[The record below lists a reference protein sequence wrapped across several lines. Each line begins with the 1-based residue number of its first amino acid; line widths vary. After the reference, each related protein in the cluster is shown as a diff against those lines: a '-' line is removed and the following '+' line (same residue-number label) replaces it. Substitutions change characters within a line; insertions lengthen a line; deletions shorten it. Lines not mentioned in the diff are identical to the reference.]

1 MNKPLSSIFERAYEW
16 AKKNGVST
24 DSRVGCES
32 ELERESK
39 QWKRVSNC
47 LKAGESQTSIFRK
60 AALMAVFVSFA
71 AGASADSLWKPGARS
86 GLSDKKASAIGDI
99 VTIVVQESATT
110 SKQNN
115 TKTSKSS
122 DIDASISSFLYGP
135 TASGL
140 LTKGGQYPALKAG
153 AKNTFD
159 GGGQINNS
167 EQINARIAVRVV
179 DILPNNTMI
188 VEGRRR
194 TAFSGEKQEVVLR
207 GVVRGDDVSAL
218 NTVLSYNVADASIS
232 IVSSGSVSD
241 TQKKG
246 WFTKTWDK
254 VNPF

>member
-1 MNKPLSSIFERAYEW
+1 MNKPLSFIFERAYEW
-16 AKKNGVST
+16 AQKNGVPQT
-24 DSRVGCES
+24 PRPGRES

-39 QWKRVSNC
+39 EWKRLSSRMRS
-47 LKAGESQTSIFRK
+47 AESQTEIFRK
-60 AALMAVFVSFA
+60 AAVIAFLFISV
-71 AGASADSLWKPGARS
+71 AGASADSLWKPSARS
-86 GLSDKKASAIGDI
+86 VVSDKKAANVGDI

-115 TKTSKSS
+115 TKTSKST

-153 AKNTFD
+153 AKNSFD

-179 DILPNNTMI
+179 DVLPNNTMI

-207 GVVRGDDVSAL
+207 GVVRRDDISAL

-232 IVSSGSVSD
+232 IVSSGTVSD

>member
-16 AKKNGVST
+16 AQQNGVPT
-24 DSRVGCES
+24 APQPGRES
-32 ELERESK
+32 ELERESR
-39 QWKRVSNC
+39 QWKRVSNRMR
-47 LKAGESQTSIFRK
+47 AGDSQTSIFRK
-60 AALMAVFVSFA
+60 AALMGLFFA
-71 AGASADSLWKPGARS
+71 FIAGASADSLWKPGARS
-86 GLSDKKASAIGDI
+86 VLADKKATAVGDI
-99 VTIVVQESATT
+99 VTIIVQESATT

-115 TKTSKSS
+115 NKTSKSA

-179 DILPNNTMI
+179 DVLPNNTMI

-246 WFTKTWDK
+246 WFTKAWDK

>member
-1 MNKPLSSIFERAYEW
+1 MNKPLSFIFERAYEW
-16 AKKNGVST
+16 AQKNGVST
-24 DSRVGCES
+24 APKTGRES

-39 QWKRVSNC
+39 QWKRLSSRMRP
-47 LKAGESQTSIFRK
+47 AESQTEVFRK
-60 AALMAVFVSFA
+60 AAVIALLLVSV

-86 GLSDKKASAIGDI
+86 VVSDKKAANVGDI
-99 VTIVVQESATT
+99 VTIVVQESAST

-115 TKTSKSS
+115 TKTSKSA

-179 DILPNNTMI
+179 DVLPNNTMI

-207 GVVRGDDVSAL
+207 GVVRRDDISAQ

-232 IVSSGSVSD
+232 IVSSGAVSD

>member
-16 AKKNGVST
+16 AQKNGVPT
-24 DSRVGCES
+24 EPRTGRES
-32 ELERESK
+32 ELEREAK
-39 QWKRVSNC
+39 QWKRISNRVNSS
-47 LKAGESQTSIFRK
+47 ESQTSVFRK
-60 AALMAVFVSFA
+60 AALMAALFASVF
-71 AGASADSLWKPGARS
+71 GASADSLWKAGSRS
-86 GLSDKKASAIGDI
+86 ALSDKKAAAVGDI
-99 VTIVVQESATT
+99 VTIVVQESAST

-115 TKTSKSS
+115 TKTSKSAE
-122 DIDASISSFLYGP
+122 IDASISSFLYGP

-153 AKNTFD
+153 SKNSFD

-179 DILPNNTMI
+179 DVLPNQSLI

-194 TAFSGEKQEVVLR
+194 TAFSGEKQEIVLR
-207 GVVRGDDVSAL
+207 GVVRSDDISPV

-232 IVSSGSVSD
+232 IVSSGTVSD

>member
-16 AKKNGVST
+16 AQKNGVPA
-24 DSRVGCES
+24 DRRPGGES
-32 ELERESK
+32 ELERASK
-39 QWKRVSNC
+39 QSKRLSNRTRTS
-47 LKAGESQTSIFRK
+47 ESQTAMFRK
-60 AALMAVFVSFA
+60 AGFMAFLLASLV
-71 AGASADSLWKPGARS
+71 GASADSLWKPAARS
-86 GLSDKKASAIGDI
+86 SLSDKKASAVGDI

-115 TKTSKSS
+115 TKTSKSA
-122 DIDASISSFLYGP
+122 DIDASITSFLYGP

-153 AKNTFD
+153 SKNTFD

-179 DILPNNTMI
+179 DVLPNNTMI

-207 GVVRGDDVSAL
+207 GVVRGDDVSAA

>member
-16 AKKNGVST
+16 AQKNGVST

-39 QWKRVSNC
+39 QWKRVSNR

-115 TKTSKSS
+115 TKTSKSA

>member
-16 AKKNGVST
+16 AQKNGVST
-24 DSRVGCES
+24 DPRVGRES
-32 ELERESK
+32 ELERDAK
-39 QWKRVSNC
+39 QWKRVSNR

-60 AALMAVFVSFA
+60 AALMAVFISFA

-122 DIDASISSFLYGP
+122 EVDASISSFLYGP

-153 AKNTFD
+153 AKNSFD

-179 DILPNNTMI
+179 DVLPNNTMI